1 MHTRIYIRMDF
12 KYKRTTIMDKA
23 DAIKIA
29 ERYIS
34 LVSKKYK
41 IENAILFGSFAK
53 GTNHIDIDIDLAII
67 FNSIDDIIDMQ
78 IDLMKIRTDE
88 DLLIEPH
95 PFRSIDFQ
103 VSNPVVSEIMK
114 NGIEIVNYAA

>member
-1 MHTRIYIRMDF
+1 
-12 KYKRTTIMDKA
+12 MDKE

-34 LVSKKYK
+34 LVGKKYK

-53 GTNHIDIDIDLAII
+53 GTNHIDSDIDLAIV
-67 FNSIDDIIDMQ
+67 FTSIDDIIDLQ
-78 IDLMKIRTDE
+78 IELMKMRTDD

-95 PFRSIDFQ
+95 PFRVIDFKI
-103 VSNPVVSEIMK
+103 SNPVVSEILK
-114 NGIEIVNYAA
+114 TGIEIVNYAA

>member
-1 MHTRIYIRMDF
+1 
-12 KYKRTTIMDKA
+12 MDKA

-34 LVSKKYK
+34 LVGKKYK

-53 GTNHIDIDIDLAII
+53 GTNHMDSDIDLAII
-67 FNSIDDIIDMQ
+67 FKSIDDIIDLQ
-78 IDLMKIRTDE
+78 IELLKMRTDD

-95 PFRSIDFQ
+95 PFRVIDFQ
-103 VSNPVVSEIMK
+103 ISNPVVSEILK
-114 NGIEIVNYAA
+114 NGIEIVNHAA

>member
-1 MHTRIYIRMDF
+1 
-12 KYKRTTIMDKA
+12 MDKA

-29 ERYIS
+29 KRYMS
-34 LVSKKYK
+34 LVCKKYK

-53 GTNHIDIDIDLAII
+53 GTNHTDSDIDLAII
-67 FNSIDDIIDMQ
+67 FNSIDDIIDLQ
-78 IDLMKIRTDE
+78 IELMKMRTDD

-103 VSNPVVSEIMK
+103 TSNPIVSEILK
-114 NGIEIVNYAA
+114 NGIEIVSHAA